1 MYIYFYDRDGFCCD
15 YCLFLR
21 IVPIVTHV
29 LSICSLTMVLLW
41 TCGDVFKTLY
51 FFFREA
57 PIQFWICGSVQVG
70 VDVLILLQ
78 VYIYKGNTELQ
89 RKPMRRGDWVVI
101 ICNHEKSD
109 QSPQELEINCDIKTI
124 QLEYFNRNSV
134 IFNETNEE
142 LLLNAEE
149 ESSVDRNGKSTTS
162 GDSSATDLT
171 ETRTKNPANGNVQ
184 IVNAEVHDIG
194 AGNLENC
201 KESLSSTFNVNSN
214 EDRDAFASNKRLFLN
229 KNSKKPSKHKV
240 SMLIHR
246 HTLWRFRLDSF
257 LFTYLIVF

>member
-1 MYIYFYDRDGFCCD
+1 
-15 YCLFLR
+15 
-21 IVPIVTHV
+21 
-29 LSICSLTMVLLW
+29 MVMLW

-134 IFNETNEE
+134 NFNETNEE
-142 LLLNAEE
+142 LNKAEE
-149 ESSVDRNGKSTTS
+149 SFDQNSKSTS

-184 IVNAEVHDIG
+184 IVNAEVHEIG
-194 AGNLENC
+194 NGNLENC
-201 KESLSSTFNVNSN
+201 KESISSNFNVNSN

-246 HTLWRFRLDSF
+246 HTLWPFCCDSF
-257 LFTYLIVF
+257 LHISNFTRIVVFLKGSLPYCYRHYLCY